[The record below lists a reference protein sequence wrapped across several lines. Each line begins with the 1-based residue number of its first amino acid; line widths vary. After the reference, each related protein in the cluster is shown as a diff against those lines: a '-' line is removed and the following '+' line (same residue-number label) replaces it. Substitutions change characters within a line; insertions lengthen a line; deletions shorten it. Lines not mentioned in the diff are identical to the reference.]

1 MLENEQLRR
10 DLQIQK
16 QDNEKLKAQLEDYE
30 IKVRESQISIDKATT
45 RMVEKMSELDEK
57 NSRIERLQDNLA
69 YTCGNYEEVLDEIES
84 AGVELTAA
92 RQEIARMEADGI
104 ELEDRLDE
112 EEEENRKL
120 RFQLELANK
129 QFVVLFKQRD
139 RDAIRIE
146 ALEQKI
152 EATSLNDTS
161 KKVEGRDVAQALV
174 SMIGRAHSRLSR
186 RITGA
191 RSGHQR
197 PQQNSRSQIRAGRV
211 RASLETEHARENAIL
226 QSSSSEHTGI
236 LLGMAPRTIANI
248 ETEEV
253 MRDTDEN

>member
-16 QDNEKLKAQLEDYE
+16 QDNEKLKAQLEDCE
-30 IKVRESQISIDKATT
+30 MKLRESQISIHKATT
-45 RMVEKMSELDEK
+45 RMVEKTSELVEK

-92 RQEIARMEADGI
+92 RQEMARMEADGI

-146 ALEQKI
+146 AMEQKI
-152 EATSLNDTS
+152 EATSLNDPS

-174 SMIGRAHSRLSR
+174 SMIGKAHSRLSR

-191 RSGHQR
+191 RSGHQL
-197 PQQNSRSQIRAGRV
+197 PQQN
-211 RASLETEHARENAIL
+211 
-226 QSSSSEHTGI
+226 
-236 LLGMAPRTIANI
+236 
-248 ETEEV
+248 
-253 MRDTDEN
+253 